1 MFKTLPGELPDLKM
15 PGAPEAVDGILAQV
29 DSGSNSA
36 TSLLTQQ
43 ETQQEVADVPLT
55 KDTAREQC
63 RRRPQ

>member
-29 DSGSNSA
+29 DSGGNSA

-55 KDTAREQC
+55 KGTAREQC